1 LGNVN
6 IDNIDGVRI
15 WKFIYDL
22 RYVDLTQYMDEVL
35 TIKDSITIVNLLGNV
50 PSQGSPDKYVHN
62 WDMVLLDEESRDTIE
77 LILYKNDIGFTLVDM
92 TKEYHKESSSITDKF
107 TKDVDEYIK
116 DNLDLDEVLDRIHK
130 VGVENIT
137 IFERVFLD
145 GFKSGENK

>member
-1 LGNVN
+1 MGNDN
-6 IDNIDGVRI
+6 IDNIDRVRI
-15 WKFIYDL
+15 WKFIYDMG
-22 RYVDLTQYMDEVL
+22 YDELTQYMDEVL
-35 TIKDSITIVNLLGNV
+35 TVKDSVKIVNLLGNL

-77 LILYKNDIGFTLVDM
+77 LILYKNDVGFTLVDM
-92 TKEYHKESSSITDKF
+92 TKEYHKESSSIPDKL
-107 TKDVDEYIK
+107 TKDIDEYFK
-116 DNLDLDEVLDRIHK
+116 YTLDLDEVLDRIHK

>member
-1 LGNVN
+1 
-6 IDNIDGVRI
+6 
-15 WKFIYDL
+15 
-22 RYVDLTQYMDEVL
+22 MDEVL

-77 LILYKNDIGFTLVDM
+77 LILYKNDVGFTLVDM
-92 TKEYHKESSSITDKF
+92 TKEYHKESSSIPDKL
-107 TKDVDEYIK
+107 TKDIDEYFK
-116 DNLDLDEVLDRIHK
+116 YTLDLDEVLDRIHK